1 MKTTGAFS
9 WATEKRTG
17 NITANRSIRG
27 WSRGWSTA
35 HGNTTGPVGQVGPKI
50 RFSITF
56 SAFIDR
62 NKEKCIALRMVKGAY
77 MAAET
82 DEWNPNNTKLSLYT
96 EYIGNTVNE
105 CEEYVWREM
114 EKFRATY
121 GDPTGKSE
129 HFTSRFLN
137 DGQKLKIISEMLQ
150 KMDWYQGD
158 MEDEKDEE

>member
-1 MKTTGAFS
+1 ML
-9 WATEKRTG
+9 WDE
-17 NITANRSIRG
+17 
-27 WSRGWSTA
+27 
-35 HGNTTGPVGQVGPKI
+35 PKI
-50 RFSITF
+50 FFLERRYFFSIILSEF
-56 SAFIDR
+56 LKNR
-62 NKEKCIALRMVKGAY
+62 VALH
-77 MAAET
+77 
-82 DEWNPNNTKLSLYT
+82 
-96 EYIGNTVNE
+96 TVNE

>member
-1 MKTTGAFS
+1 ML
-9 WATEKRTG
+9 WDE
-17 NITANRSIRG
+17 
-27 WSRGWSTA
+27 
-35 HGNTTGPVGQVGPKI
+35 PKI
-50 RFSITF
+50 FFLERRYFFSIILSEF
-56 SAFIDR
+56 LKNR
-62 NKEKCIALRMVKGAY
+62 VALH
-77 MAAET
+77 
-82 DEWNPNNTKLSLYT
+82 NTKLSLYT

>member
-1 MKTTGAFS
+1 
-9 WATEKRTG
+9 
-17 NITANRSIRG
+17 
-27 WSRGWSTA
+27 
-35 HGNTTGPVGQVGPKI
+35 
-50 RFSITF
+50 
-56 SAFIDR
+56 
-62 NKEKCIALRMVKGAY
+62 MVKGAY

-150 KMDWYQGD
+150 KWTGIRVIWRTRRMRN
-158 MEDEKDEE
+158 EAVFLRLLL